1 MEKLHETSLAVK
13 DVVWEEFSM
22 KNLVVYLVIVLLL
35 LFQIGCSSDNT
46 HKISTV
52 TLEKIKL
59 EGDASSE
66 YIVSWRLVADPAPD
80 KDLVVV
86 IGGYRKSDDWFDYDR
101 REWKNRIKSDEVPP
115 FYAVIEKSNGHS
127 STYHKRIPVPRNSLQ
142 KFIDELPPV
151 DQKSPRVFL
160 DKQHTFSMYINTL
173 PSVSIVGQGISIDTD
188 TLADTLP
195 AKTLG
200 GHIIPVGHEFV
211 PYRVGKECGLSKNG
225 VLLTK

>member
-1 MEKLHETSLAVK
+1 
-13 DVVWEEFSM
+13 M
-22 KNLVVYLVIVLLL
+22 KNLGVYLVIVLLL

-66 YIVSWRLVADPAPD
+66 YILSWRLVADPAPD

-101 REWKNRIKSDEVPP
+101 REWKNRIKSDNIPP
-115 FYAVIEKSNGHS
+115 FYAVIKKSNGHS
-127 STYHKRIPVPRNSLQ
+127 NTYHKRIHVPG
-142 KFIDELPPV
+142 
-151 DQKSPRVFL
+151 
-160 DKQHTFSMYINTL
+160 DKHHTFSMYINTL

-188 TLADTLP
+188 TLAETLP
-195 AKTLG
+195 VKTLG
-200 GHIIPVGHEFV
+200 GHVIPVGHEFV

>member
-1 MEKLHETSLAVK
+1 
-13 DVVWEEFSM
+13 M
-22 KNLVVYLVIVLLL
+22 KKLVVCLFMAFLL

-46 HKISTV
+46 RKISTV

-66 YIVSWRLVADPAPD
+66 YILSWRLVADPAPD

-86 IGGYRKSDDWFDYDR
+86 IGGYRQSDDWFDYNR
-101 REWKNRIKSDEVPP
+101 REWKMRIKSDNVPP

-127 STYHKRIPVPRNSLQ
+127 NTYHKRIHVPR
-142 KFIDELPPV
+142 EH
-151 DQKSPRVFL
+151 
-160 DKQHTFSMYINTL
+160 HTFSMYINTL

-188 TLADTLP
+188 TLAETLP

-200 GHIIPVGHEFV
+200 GHVIPVGHEFV
-211 PYRVGKECGLSKNG
+211 PYRVGKEYGLSKNG

>member
-1 MEKLHETSLAVK
+1 MKPKRNNHGQTTRNLMGVK

-22 KNLVVYLVIVLLL
+22 KYLVVYVVMAFLL

-46 HKISTV
+46 HQISTI
-52 TLEKIKL
+52 TLEKISL
-59 EGDASSE
+59 NGDAVSG
-66 YIVSWRLVADPAPD
+66 YNISWRLVADPAPD

-101 REWKNRIKSDEVPP
+101 KEWKNRINSDNVPP

-127 STYHKRIPVPRNSLQ
+127 NTYHKRIHVPR
-142 KFIDELPPV
+142 
-151 DQKSPRVFL
+151 
-160 DKQHTFSMYINTL
+160 DKQPTFSMYINTL

-188 TLADTLP
+188 TLAETLP

-200 GHIIPVGHEFV
+200 GHVIPVGHEFV
-211 PYRVGKECGLSKNG
+211 PYRVGREYGLSKTG
-225 VLLTK
+225 VLLAK

>member
-1 MEKLHETSLAVK
+1 
-13 DVVWEEFSM
+13 M
-22 KNLVVYLVIVLLL
+22 KNITVYLVIAFLL

-66 YIVSWRLVADPAPD
+66 YILSWRLVADPAPN

-86 IGGYRKSDDWFDYDR
+86 IGGYRKSDDWFDYNR
-101 REWKNRIKSDEVPP
+101 REWKMRIKSDNVPP
-115 FYAVIEKSNGHS
+115 FYAVIGKSNRHS
-127 STYHKRIPVPRNSLQ
+127 STYQ
-142 KFIDELPPV
+142 KFVPASSL
-151 DQKSPRVFL
+151 
-160 DKQHTFSMYINTL
+160 YINTL
-173 PSVSIVGQGISIDTD
+173 PSVKIVGQDISIDTD
-188 TLADTLP
+188 TLAETLP
-195 AKTLG
+195 AKTLEG
-200 GHIIPVGHEFV
+200 QVIPVGHEFV

>member
-13 DVVWEEFSM
+13 DVVREEFSM
-22 KNLVVYLVIVLLL
+22 KNIIVYLVMAFLL

-66 YIVSWRLVADPAPD
+66 YILSWRLVADPAPD

-101 REWKNRIKSDEVPP
+101 KEWKNRIKSDDIPP
-115 FYAVIEKSNGHS
+115 FYAVIKKSNGHS
-127 STYHKRIPVPRNSLQ
+127 NTYHKPIYVPR
-142 KFIDELPPV
+142 
-151 DQKSPRVFL
+151 
-160 DKQHTFSMYINTL
+160 DKQQTFSMYINTL
-173 PSVSIVGQGISIDTD
+173 PSVSIVGQGVSIDTD
-188 TLADTLP
+188 TLAETLP

-200 GHIIPVGHEFV
+200 GHVIPVGHEFV
-211 PYRVGKECGLSKNG
+211 SYRVGKECGLSKNG